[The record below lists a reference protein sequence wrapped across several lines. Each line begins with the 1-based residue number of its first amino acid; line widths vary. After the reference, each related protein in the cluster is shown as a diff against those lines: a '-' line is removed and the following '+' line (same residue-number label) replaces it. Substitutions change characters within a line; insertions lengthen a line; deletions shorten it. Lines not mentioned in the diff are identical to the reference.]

1 MSLQL
6 KLERAGAAQA
16 IKSALSAKKTRHLA
30 ALESEMNV
38 VAEHMANNVQYFTP
52 VDEGDLRDAWTPV
65 KKKGRFT
72 WRIENRL
79 DYAVKVNYGQY
90 VRVGPGTRPGGGFML
105 PGGIDV
111 PSGIYSRK
119 KPEAMLQQALAKTYL
134 EMHEAVRK
142 AAKAV
147 K

>member
-6 KLERAGAAQA
+6 KLERGGMSS
-16 IKSALSAKKTRHLA
+16 IVGNLRAKKTRHLA
-30 ALESEMNV
+30 SIESELNV

-52 VDEGDLRDAWTPV
+52 VDEGDLRAAWRGPI
-65 KKKGRFT
+65 KRGRFR
-72 WRIENRL
+72 WRIENRS

-105 PGGIDV
+105 PGGLDV

-119 KPEAMLQQALAKTYL
+119 KPEAMLQQGMAKAYL